1 MQFSLHPASASDLM
15 PSLQRSRLLR
25 VLVVGPELLA
35 NALQALLTTIDDI
48 QVLTPI
54 SVLDQVLP
62 FIERVSSTEHS
73 LDVVILHW
81 SSDPERDHQLLKA
94 LAKARQHC
102 LIVTSFSF
110 PQEME
115 WIKQAG
121 AWGLFFTHSPVQHL
135 VTAVRTI
142 ASGQKSFPESFQ
154 ARSTSNLISLTKPRQ
169 MAFHEERLEA
179 LAHEIMWKL
188 TQTERH
194 IFRHITD
201 PSIKEIAT
209 NIHLSPI
216 TVRREL
222 SERVYEFLELICG
235 RPVSNRLAALHVLQQ
250 YGVIEYIPLP
260 PPD

>member
-102 LIVTSFSF
+102 LIITSFSF

-188 TQTERH
+188 TQTERN

-209 NIHLSPI
+209 NIHLSPV

-250 YGVIEYIPLP
+250 YGVIEYVPLP
-260 PPD
+260 PSN